1 MLAVS
6 LPFCSVSLIN
16 ECENLIPLI
25 LSLIPQEVA
34 HVPCGGCIRK
44 KQQEW
49 NPERTARD
57 SGATGAAP
65 PLRQPGAPGRTHD
78 SFLCAPQQTC
88 AHLQRVQTV
97 WARTPSPGSPRPR
110 PEPLLPSPQHP
121 DCSPW
126 LARGEALRVP
136 AVTPA
141 GTPSWGH
148 TQPLGW
154 SSGCRAPRI
163 SPDFK
168 PLLLCL

>member
-1 MLAVS
+1 MRESHPSHS
-6 LPFCSVSLIN
+6 LSDSTGGSPRAMRRMHSEEIAGV
-16 ECENLIPLI
+16 EPGEN
-25 LSLIPQEVA
+25 S
-34 HVPCGGCIRK
+34 
-44 KQQEW
+44 
-49 NPERTARD
+49 
-57 SGATGAAP
+57 TGLRCDRSRENACAAP
-65 PLRQPGAPGRTHD
+65 PLRQPGAPGRLQD

-88 AHLQRVQTV
+88 AHLQHEQTA
-97 WARTPSPGSPRPR
+97 WAHTSSPGSPRPR
-110 PEPLLPSPQHP
+110 PEPLLPSPQRP

-141 GTPSWGH
+141 GTPSRGH

-168 PLLLCL
+168 PLPLCL